1 MIYTEYAGGDNRPL
15 LAEKGDFNVSDKVKA
30 SRAEYMRQ
38 YRKTERGAERSRA
51 ATKAYWE
58 RRAERE
64 RQQET
69 ARQQMEDRIRE

>member
-1 MIYTEYAGGDNRPL
+1 MMYTEYAGGGNRPL
-15 LAEKGDFNVSDKVKA
+15 LAEKGDFNVSDKAKA

-64 RQQET
+64 RQQDT
-69 ARQQMEDRIRE
+69 GKGKCQAPQS